1 MIKSFLKISVLGLLA
16 TAIAGLPLQAVA
28 QSTNKSSAAG
38 AEKKEPVEKKAQ
50 SAGPFRGKLA
60 ALDKS
65 GKTITVGKRTFHIT
79 SETKIMKAGKP
90 ATLED
95 GVVGEEVSGGF
106 KTGTEGKL
114 VATKVTFGPKAEAK
128 GAEKK
133 KEN

>member
-1 MIKSFLKISVLGLLA
+1 MSQSVRKISGRGVLA

-95 GVVGEEVSGGF
+95 GVVGAEVSRGF
-106 KTGTEGKL
+106 TT
-114 VATKVTFGPKAEAK
+114 PP
-128 GAEKK
+128 
-133 KEN
+133 